1 MDRKMADCRRFES
14 DDNCS
19 LTIIGEEDEVVDAAV
34 THAVAAHGHEETEE
48 MREQIRASLEPEGA
62 YTPGSREPE
71 PFPG

>member
-19 LTIIGEEDEVVDAAV
+19 LTIIGEEDEVVEAAV
-34 THAVAAHGHEETEE
+34 MHAVAAHGHEESEE
-48 MREQIRASLEPEGA
+48 LREHIRGDLEPEGA
-62 YTPGSREPE
+62 YAPGAREPE